1 MRRLFRRLV
10 NARLMRRLRLADAR
24 AAALER
30 QAAADAA
37 RIDVLTG
44 HVRLLEE
51 VVARERQR
59 VSAETQL
66 LAQTEAN
73 ARKAAR

>member
-1 MRRLFRRLV
+1 MKRFLRRLV
-10 NARLMRRLRLADAR
+10 NARLMRRLRLADAK

-30 QAAADAA
+30 QVSLLEAKA
-37 RIDVLTG
+37 DVLTG
-44 HVRLLEE
+44 HVALLES
-51 VVARERQR
+51 VIARELAR